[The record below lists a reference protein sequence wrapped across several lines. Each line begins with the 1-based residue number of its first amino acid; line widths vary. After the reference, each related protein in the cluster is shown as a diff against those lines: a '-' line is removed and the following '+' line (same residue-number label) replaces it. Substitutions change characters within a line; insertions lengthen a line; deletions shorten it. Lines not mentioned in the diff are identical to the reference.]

1 LQKHLPNYDWVFWS
15 DTDSLI
21 LRGDIRLEEF
31 VDDNYDLVICHEDVG
46 MGLYNINVGQMMF
59 KNTEWSMSFLREVW
73 NQTQFLNDKLPEQ
86 RAMIHL
92 LWSQDLSDHV
102 LTVTQ
107 RRFNSYPLNYRRGD
121 FLIHLLDQQPAE
133 RIRLMRFYEQFAQ
146 INS

>member
-1 LQKHLPNYDWVFWS
+1 
-15 DTDSLI
+15 
-21 LRGDIRLEEF
+21 
-31 VDDNYDLVICHEDVG
+31 
-46 MGLYNINVGQMMF
+46 
-59 KNTEWSMSFLREVW
+59 
-73 NQTQFLNDKLPEQ
+73 
-86 RAMIHL
+86 IHL